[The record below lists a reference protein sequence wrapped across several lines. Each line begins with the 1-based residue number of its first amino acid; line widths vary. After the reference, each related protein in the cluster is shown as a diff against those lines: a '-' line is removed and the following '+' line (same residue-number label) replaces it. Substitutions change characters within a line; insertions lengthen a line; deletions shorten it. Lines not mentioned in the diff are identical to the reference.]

1 MKSLSDTFG
10 GDSLSRWIRLRH
22 MGVSSAGAE
31 NNVFC
36 PFLIGQTIKEIPKSQ
51 LVSVWVTGICTQNSD
66 NISVA
71 EEGYLIDLC
80 I

>member
-1 MKSLSDTFG
+1 MSEIVEETIALHAQRTRD
-10 GDSLSRWIRLRH
+10 DSIHRYGRDSI
-22 MGVSSAGAE
+22 GV
-31 NNVFC
+31 
-36 PFLIGQTIKEIPKSQ
+36 GQTIKEIPYSQ
-51 LVSVWVTGICTQNSD
+51 LLSVWVTGICTQNSD